1 MGYVGT
7 TAASSVANPPIQI
20 ARGLAGGILGSS
32 VQGTGLW
39 FYSSTDLSS
48 QLSTANYFTDGLFL
62 GMRVG
67 DVVIGALGG
76 SIGSTAQFAYQC
88 VIVQATTLGC
98 NASTAA
104 TQTSSQ

>member
-7 TAASSVANPPIQI
+7 TAASSVQNPPIQI

-39 FYSSTDLSS
+39 FYSTTDLSS
-48 QLSTANYFTDGLFL
+48 VISTGGYFSDGLYL

-67 DVVIGALGG
+67 DVVIGACGG

-88 VIVQATTLGC
+88 VIVQASSTGC
-98 NASTAA
+98 NPSTAA

>member
-32 VQGTGLW
+32 LQGTGLW
-39 FYSSTDLSS
+39 FYSSSDLSS
-48 QLSTANYFTDGLFL
+48 VMSTASYFTDGLYL

-67 DVVIGALGG
+67 DIVIGAAGG
-76 SIGSTAQFAYQC
+76 TVGSTAQFSYMGA
-88 VIVQATTLGC
+88 IMTATTAGC
-98 NASTAA
+98 ALSTGA